1 MENENSVS
9 NSKSRS
15 STSNLQSLIERI
27 NDELEHLNQCIQ
39 DAKSFEYPD
48 EKVGKLAKKLLNKY
62 SHSIVQIDNSS
73 LSASKSIWIY
83 SKDFIDLSTY
93 EEELT
98 ASSITLSHVDFS
110 VLLDKIKKNIRDE
123 ILVFVVKSLYSIN
136 SAIDFKYSFCL
147 LDIITRDFTFDETS
161 QKLQAQFELVLDVR

>member
-1 MENENSVS
+1 MENGNLFS
-9 NSKSRS
+9 NIKSRS
-15 STSNLQSLIERI
+15 SNLQSLIERI
-27 NDELEHLNQCIQ
+27 NDELKHLNQCIQ

-48 EKVGKLAKKLLNKY
+48 EKVEKLAKRLLKKY
-62 SHSIVQIDNSS
+62 SNSIIQIDNSS

-93 EEELT
+93 EKELT

-123 ILVFVVKSLYSIN
+123 ILVFVDKSLYIIN
-136 SAIDFKYSFCL
+136 SAINILFACWIL
-147 LDIITRDFTFDETS
+147 LPGILLLMRLPKNY
-161 QKLQAQFELVLDVR
+161 KLSSNL

>member
-9 NSKSRS
+9 KK
-15 STSNLQSLIERI
+15 TSNLQSLIERI
-27 NDELEHLNQCIQ
+27 NDELKHLNQCIQ

-48 EKVGKLAKKLLNKY
+48 EKVEKLAKKLLNKY
-62 SHSIVQIDNSS
+62 SKSIIQIDNSS

-93 EEELT
+93 YEKELT

-123 ILVFVVKSLYSIN
+123 ILVFVDKSLYIIN

-161 QKLQAQFELVLDVR
+161 KKLQAQFELVIDVR

>member
-1 MENENSVS
+1 MENGNLFS

-27 NDELEHLNQCIQ
+27 NDELKHLNQCIQ

-48 EKVGKLAKKLLNKY
+48 EKVEKLAKKLLGKY

-93 EEELT
+93 EKELT
-98 ASSITLSHVDFS
+98 ASSVDFS

-123 ILVFVVKSLYSIN
+123 ILVFVVKSLYIIN

-147 LDIITRDFTFDETS
+147 LDIINRDFTFDETS

>member
-1 MENENSVS
+1 M
-9 NSKSRS
+9 
-15 STSNLQSLIERI
+15 
-27 NDELEHLNQCIQ
+27 
-39 DAKSFEYPD
+39 
-48 EKVGKLAKKLLNKY
+48 
-62 SHSIVQIDNSS
+62 
-73 LSASKSIWIY
+73 SASKSIWIY

-93 EEELT
+93 EKELT

-123 ILVFVVKSLYSIN
+123 ILVFVVKSLYIIN

-161 QKLQAQFELVLDVR
+161 QKLQAQFELVIDVR